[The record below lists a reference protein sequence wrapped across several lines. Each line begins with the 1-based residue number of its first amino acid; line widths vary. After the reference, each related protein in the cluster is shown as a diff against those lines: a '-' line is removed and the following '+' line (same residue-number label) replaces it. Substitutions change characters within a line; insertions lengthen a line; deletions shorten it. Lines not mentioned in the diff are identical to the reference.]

1 MKLKDLLK
9 KLFPDKEKEIEELG
23 EIEAPVISKTDDQ
36 SAKSGITASIDAETK
51 RMIEQLAAENKKL
64 LDELAKRNEADKQ
77 REKLLEEKAQQENQA
92 KIDALIQ
99 KAIEEKKLP
108 AKDEKTIASFKK
120 LLEADY
126 ESGEVALNALPK
138 ITDNGNGKTA
148 ATNQQ
153 PPAPQPGMKASSKI
167 LQNILET
174 NQITN

>member
-9 KLFPDKEKEIEELG
+9 KLFPDKEKEIEDLG
-23 EIEAPVISKTDDQ
+23 EIDAPPVPEK
-36 SAKSGITASIDAETK
+36 KSQPPATQGVTASIDAETK

-77 REKLLEEKAQQENQA
+77 REKLLEEKAKTEAQA

-99 KAIEEKKLP
+99 KAIEDKKLP
-108 AKDEKTIASFKK
+108 AKDEKTITSFKK

-138 ITDNGNGKTA
+138 MAEGPKPGIG
-148 ATNQQ
+148 Q
-153 PPAPQPGMKASSKI
+153 PAPEAKAAEGILGKI
-167 LQNILET
+167 LER
-174 NQITN
+174 NQIITT

>member
-1 MKLKDLLK
+1 MKLKELLK

-23 EIEAPVISKTDDQ
+23 EIDAPVIAKKDDPT
-36 SAKSGITASIDAETK
+36 ATPGVTASIDAETK

-77 REKLLEEKAQQENQA
+77 REKLLEEKAKTEAQA

-99 KAIEEKKLP
+99 KAIEDKKLP

-138 ITDNGNGKTA
+138 MAEGPKPGSMGQTA
-148 ATNQQ
+148 SEQ
-153 PPAPQPGMKASSKI
+153 KAAEGILGKI
-167 LQNILET
+167 LER
-174 NQITN
+174 NQIITT